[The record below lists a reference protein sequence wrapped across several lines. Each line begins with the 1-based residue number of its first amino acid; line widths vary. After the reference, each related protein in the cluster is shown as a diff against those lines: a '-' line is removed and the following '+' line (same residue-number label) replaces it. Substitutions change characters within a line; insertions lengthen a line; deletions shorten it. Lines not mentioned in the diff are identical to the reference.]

1 MIAKRQIEEP
11 FESEDE
17 ELDEEEEEE
26 EEEEEDGP
34 LAELR
39 RRAPDVTITVVKQ
52 KDKVASEVRTIDKN
66 QLLTLIY
73 LTWSSFYLR
82 MP

>member
-1 MIAKRQIEEP
+1 MKKARARARKKAIEESLDP
-11 FESEDE
+11 SED
-17 ELDEEEEEE
+17 

-52 KDKVASEVRTIDKN
+52 PGSVRPAGGHQVRPGLGHWRGRGAEADWGIGMT
-66 QLLTLIY
+66 
-73 LTWSSFYLR
+73 
-82 MP
+82 